1 MGAFRCATNEK
12 SVKTILKMEQ
22 IKLEE
27 SRKNE
32 HQKIR
37 RRPVPKQKN
46 APVVRQTAAGLLR
59 ESAMYAK
66 KEQQSAAQLDQLMSG
81 ARDLTEYTEWRD
93 QVTSEQREAA
103 EMRKQREI
111 DAKHAET
118 ETLKCEL
125 ADLQRKR
132 ERADA
137 KEPVRIKK
145 RIAEIAEADRSA
157 NQARDQLQEEKS
169 KLVKAQQA
177 EKGAVRQKQERREK
191 KEMEKRR
198 QVIKEIRQL
207 EAELIENRA
216 NNKTQVDMTETAGYN
231 LLGEMSLLELRE
243 RLAMTTEKHKLEE
256 EAKRSQISR
265 DKKRFDQRLQ
275 MAAEKVQAHRLH
287 KQKATPVKQ
296 TTPKVSENSRLVEMR
311 KQLEEKQRERIRVQ
325 SEASY
330 GSASRR
336 STPATLN

>member
-1 MGAFRCATNEK
+1 MGSEQTAFRCATNEK

-37 RRPVPKQKN
+37 RRPVPIQKN

-103 EMRKQREI
+103 EMRKQENLLRAKITREEAILSKQREI

-125 ADLQRKR
+125 AVLQRKR

-137 KEPVRIKK
+137 KDLVRIKK

-231 LLGEMSLLELRE
+231 LLGECFITFSLCFEPVSYP
-243 RLAMTTEKHKLEE
+243 
-256 EAKRSQISR
+256 KRQ
-265 DKKRFDQRLQ
+265 
-275 MAAEKVQAHRLH
+275 
-287 KQKATPVKQ
+287 
-296 TTPKVSENSRLVEMR
+296 
-311 KQLEEKQRERIRVQ
+311 RIRFGQ
-325 SEASY
+325 RA
-330 GSASRR
+330 
-336 STPATLN
+336 LIL